1 MGYGRVGLAETDLWV
16 SPIML
21 QLAWN
26 IVIFGKKGSRDVIEW
41 AELSTRLKIGRTRPV
56 LEDIDLAQSFM
67 MRFANGLK
75 FLEGN

>member
-1 MGYGRVGLAETDLWV
+1 MGYRRVGLDETDLWV
-16 SPIML
+16 PPIML
-21 QLAWN
+21 QRAYVSVVFW
-26 IVIFGKKGSRDVIEW
+26 KKGSRDVIEW